1 MRKTYNLFF
10 LGHRTIVL
18 LAFLFAGSVLF
29 AQNTANAD
37 YLVVHISDIDA
48 YSYGD
53 LARSIKGNDQVS
65 IAEAC
70 IPASLVAFK
79 ISEANTRST
88 EENVIYIKSLIVSA
102 SELQVVTL
110 REGYSEIE
118 LRSNCDQ
125 ARKGLLSE

>member
-18 LAFLFAGSVLF
+18 LAFLFASSVLF
-29 AQNTANAD
+29 AQDTANTD

-65 IAEAC
+65 ITEAC
-70 IPASLVAFK
+70 IPASLVAFQ

-102 SELQVVTL
+102 TELHTVNFK
-110 REGYSEIE
+110 EGYSEIE
-118 LRSNCDQ
+118 LRSNCGL

>member
-1 MRKTYNLFF
+1 LLVQCFSLKT
-10 LGHRTIVL
+10 
-18 LAFLFAGSVLF
+18 
-29 AQNTANAD
+29 TANAD

>member
-18 LAFLFAGSVLF
+18 LAFLFASSVLF
-29 AQNTANAD
+29 AQDTANTD

-65 IAEAC
+65 ITEAC
-70 IPASLVAFK
+70 IPASLVAFQ
-79 ISEANTRST
+79 ISEAKTRST

-102 SELQVVTL
+102 TELHTVNFK
-110 REGYSEIE
+110 EGYSEIE
-118 LRSNCDQ
+118 LRSNCGL